1 VRRLAAGFA
10 TAALLLAALEIFHLH
25 ALLPLENRLLDAFVR
40 AHAAKLVPD
49 PDVVLIDI
57 DERSLA
63 GMQKDAGRFPW
74 PRSVYGELLEGLMA
88 QKPRA
93 VVFDILFIEKDKFRP
108 ESDRAFIEAAAPH
121 ANVYFPMVRLD
132 EKDDAQGLPAEE
144 LAPLV
149 GLVRRPGAN
158 PEARIA
164 LVPPMALPSA
174 LWRGGPIN
182 FVEDPDQV
190 GRRYLLRS
198 VIGGW
203 EVPSLPARV
212 ALDLGFPLPDENDL
226 VFAGRGAARAR
237 PRASLVDLYQDF
249 NRATRERPGDEF
261 TGKIVVIGAA
271 APGLGDLR
279 ATPLSATQPGAEIL
293 ATAIENL
300 KNGRRML
307 RAPAWLPF
315 VAALLLLAALY
326 AAFAR
331 NVNAGKS
338 AAALGA
344 ASAALVG
351 ASWFAVGRL
360 TLVPVLAPLGAAWL
374 YYFAAAIAAYLRER
388 RQREETIAMFSRFVN
403 PYVVRQLM
411 ERGGLEGAGKSR
423 EVTLL
428 FSDIRGF
435 TTLSETR
442 APEEVVAILNRYF
455 TRQVEVIFRHG
466 GSLDKFIGDAIMA
479 FWGAPLDDARHA
491 QNAVACALDMAEA
504 LQEFKAEL
512 GEAGAGFD
520 VGIGIHSGP
529 AVVGLIGSEK
539 RREYTSIGDTV
550 NLASRIEGLTKE
562 AGRRILVSR
571 ETRERCADAFDF
583 VSCGTFQAKG
593 RAQAV
598 ELFEPRRKT

>member
-226 VFAGRGAARAR
+226 VLAWRGAARAM

-249 NRATRERPGDEF
+249 NRAKRERPGDEF

>member
-10 TAALLLAALEIFHLH
+10 TAALLLAALEIFYLH

-49 PDVVLIDI
+49 PDVVLVDI

-63 GMQKDAGRFPW
+63 GMEKEAGRFPW
-74 PRSVYGELLEGLMA
+74 PRSVYGELLAGLMA

-226 VFAGRGAARAR
+226 VLAWRGAARAM

-249 NRATRERPGDEF
+249 NRAKRERPGDEF